1 MNRISEPFGW
11 RFTIDMTGIGDYVNR
26 VENMDD
32 PTGDWDCSPP
42 VDGEDELDTNM
53 WMKAYVKQHVDNEI
67 NRVSWSERLKNS
79 VALRAKLEGVGRR
92 PAEMNNA

>member
-42 VDGEDELDTNM
+42 VDSEDESNADV
-53 WMKAYVKQHVDNEI
+53 WMKAYVKQLVDHETM
-67 NRVSWSERLKNS
+67 RTSWDERQKNS
-79 VALRAKLEGVGRR
+79 VALRAKLQTMADRGEID
-92 PAEMNNA
+92 E

>member
-11 RFTIDMTGIGDYVNR
+11 RFTIDMTGTGDYVNR

-42 VDGEDELDTNM
+42 VDSENELDATM
-53 WMKAYVKQHVDNEI
+53 WMKTYVEQHKRHEATRTSWDERQKIAATFGRSNE
-67 NRVSWSERLKNS
+67 R
-79 VALRAKLEGVGRR
+79 
-92 PAEMNNA
+92 